1 MSLER
6 KVKKVYLDWLRRKRQ
21 LAYRNVN
28 GKLNKHSKETRY
40 INNEE
45 GD

>member
-1 MSLER
+1 MSLE
-6 KVKKVYLDWLRRKRQ
+6 KQVKKVYLEWLRRKRQ

-28 GKLNKHSKETRY
+28 GKLNKHSKETKY